1 MGEKALANLQSP
13 SPAVPQVVLPEDQS
27 VALLPATARLTT
39 VALSQKVE
47 IQVPDW
53 LLTEPPTWST
63 WGCPSAVVTIAYSK
77 AHQTD
82 RIFGWKYLQHPPTA
96 TPRHSCHVGHFLSFG
111 GLFCSFFASRSTCTS
126 MSTTTTFIFAS
137 QHDPLPD

>member
-13 SPAVPQVVLPEDQS
+13 SPAVPQAVLPEDQS
-27 VALLPATARLTT
+27 VALLPAMARLTT

-63 WGCPSAVVTIAYSK
+63 RGCPSAVVTIAYSK
-77 AHQTD
+77 AQ
-82 RIFGWKYLQHPPTA
+82 RTA
-96 TPRHSCHVGHFLSFG
+96 RMLHCVRRVRPCIVQLT
-111 GLFCSFFASRSTCTS
+111 ASRRAYCH
-126 MSTTTTFIFAS
+126 IYHVI
-137 QHDPLPD
+137 QI